1 VLRTFTK
8 RTGKGRFRIEARATL
23 TDGGLIVQILGGESP
38 HVGAVVL
45 SLPRPSTSEPG
56 KLRAVS
62 TVVPLYGHRDDE
74 IARPA
79 AEHLVT
85 ALGQTVV
92 VVAGVHIEAAAPED
106 IALLIDNVNRA
117 VASLTKTLYA
127 AIGPA

>member
-1 VLRTFTK
+1 MLRTFSK
-8 RTGKGRFRIEARATL
+8 RTGKGRFRIEVRATL
-23 TDGGLIVQILGGESP
+23 TDGGLIVQILGGERP

-45 SLPRPSTSEPG
+45 SLPRPSASEPG

-79 AEHLVT
+79 AEHLAT

-92 VVAGVHIEAAAPED
+92 VVAGVHIEAAAPQE
-106 IALLIDNVNRA
+106 IACLIENANRA
-117 VASLTKTLYA
+117 VEGLTKALQA